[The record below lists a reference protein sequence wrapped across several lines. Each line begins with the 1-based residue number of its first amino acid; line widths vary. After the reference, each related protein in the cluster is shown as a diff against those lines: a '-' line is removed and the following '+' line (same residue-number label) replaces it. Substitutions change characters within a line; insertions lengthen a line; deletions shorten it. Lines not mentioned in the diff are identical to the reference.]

1 LKKEQYRTDISD
13 FDFEVLSQSV
23 CKEEVEKLKDHR
35 PTTIFAASRIPG
47 IRPTTLIFLHQYVR
61 KNSAL
66 RQANVVDESASDLK
80 GL

>member
-47 IRPTTLIFLHQYVR
+47 IRPTTLIFLHQHVR
-61 KNSAL
+61 KNSSL
-66 RQANVVDESASDLK
+66 RQAKVVNESSSDLN